1 MEESLQDHLALP
13 ERPLYTNTTSAEV
26 PINLEFDVDKIS
38 MQNLMNRNFIRKHV
52 VSASMLLFLALFL
65 VVQTVK
71 PAFLYEKD
79 GSIRNFGLGY
89 TKSTVLPMW
98 AITVVLAIT
107 AYYTVM
113 YYLAIP
119 RMKL

>member
-1 MEESLQDHLALP
+1 
-13 ERPLYTNTTSAEV
+13 
-26 PINLEFDVDKIS
+26 
-38 MQNLMNRNFIRKHV
+38 MNRNFVRRHI
-52 VSASMLLFLALFL
+52 VSTSIVLFFILF
-65 VVQTVK
+65 TVLQVAK

-98 AITVVLAIT
+98 AITIVLAIT
-107 AYYTVM
+107 AYYAVM

-119 RMKL
+119 RMNV